1 MFKLEKYT
9 RPDGGVKDL
18 GSFKEGA
25 AGLKI
30 QFLSKNFADATKRVV
45 LLLSDKDGNSTPVSC
60 SKVVSADIRAGKLT
74 MGQIASLRV
83 LENKEGVKF
92 LSYAGTT
99 TEQLEMDKIE
109 AEEIVRPG
117 ISITGLL
124 KGAL

>member
-25 AGLKI
+25 KGLKI
-30 QFLSKNFADATKRVV
+30 QFLSKNFNDATKRVV
-45 LLLSDKDGNSTPVSC
+45 LLLSDKDGNSDTVSC
-60 SKVVSADIRAGKLT
+60 SKVVSTDIRAGKLT

-117 ISITGLL
+117 ISIEGLL